1 MSTSA
6 FTTPAD
12 ARARVLDLPGAHQ
25 LTDWNPAR
33 TREQLQRHIYGRVPD
48 LSCLALTDVTPL
60 GAVGVRLV
68 VEVWRFRVETEGRD
82 WEFAALMV
90 RPSQAPMHAVL
101 FAQCFRPHLGGLEG
115 WTRVLRGERSQPSLT
130 RGIREIVLGRH
141 IHTPPFE
148 HIADAGVGLLL
159 FHPADVVPDHK
170 EACRPILEAFSG
182 AEIAT
187 ERGGVLAHWAAIT
200 IALRRQLAAH
210 FPNAAHVAWGHS
222 RHGKAALLAAAF
234 DPGFDAVI
242 AHQSGRYG
250 AAMTDG
256 ARGETVAQIVR
267 SFPQWFCERMLV
279 EQGRG
284 CEVDQQHLLALL
296 APRPI
301 LLSGARADFWADHA
315 GAVRAGQSAA
325 QILGAGGLTVFP
337 DTSGAV
343 VSFERPG
350 WHGVTS
356 GDWRCFLDFLG
367 AKFRR
372 GLGAGDKASAARGQM

>member
-6 FTTPAD
+6 FTTPTD
-12 ARARVLDLPGAHQ
+12 ARARVQDAPGAHQ

-33 TREQLQRHIYGRVPD
+33 TRDQLQRHIYGRLPD

-60 GAVGVRLV
+60 GDVGARLV
-68 VEVWRFRVETEGRD
+68 VEVWRFRVEAGGTD
-82 WEFAALMV
+82 LDLAALMV
-90 RPSQAPMHAVL
+90 RPSQAPTHTVL
-101 FAQCFRPHLGGLEG
+101 FAQCFRPHLGSLDG
-115 WTRVLRGERSQPSLT
+115 WTRALRGERTRPSLT
-130 RGIREIVLGRH
+130 GRVREIILGRH

-148 HIADAGVGLLL
+148 RVAAAGVGLFL
-159 FHPADVVPDHK
+159 FYPADLVPDHRQ
-170 EACRPILEAFSG
+170 ACRPILEALSG
-182 AEIAT
+182 AEAST

-200 IALRRQLAAH
+200 IALRGQLAAH

-267 SFPQWFCERMLV
+267 AFPHWFCERMSV

-325 QILGAGGLTVFP
+325 QILGAGGLTAYP

-350 WHGVTS
+350 WHGVT
-356 GDWRCFLDFLG
+356 GEDWRCFLDFLG

-372 GLGAGDKASAARGQM
+372 AISAGDKASAATGQA